1 MEMER
6 GRVKEGAGVAK
17 ADDWSFGE
25 LVDAIPPTS
34 GAGMAAQVALAAMA
48 AGVLSAFSRRQ
59 GAASRD
65 AGVGEVERVDT
76 RGINMQGR

>member
-1 MEMER
+1 MER

-25 LVDAIPPTS
+25 LVDALPPTS

-59 GAASRD
+59 GAANRD